1 MADSVDTQI
10 ENAYNRALSW
20 GYWSAANSQAA
31 VDVVDGFRSPPTR
44 PIKQPT
50 MRASQSSLPTI
61 GTTPATGNKPAVDLE
76 AQLNDF
82 FDDLFPPTDGAFAWA
97 AGWVVETLGG
107 TVSSA
112 VVCSSPTVA
121 PTIIGGPNGTTMPGA
136 FDAAYGTIW
145 NNASQYITATGDVSN
160 LARPAAAVSRAQD
173 VSSIISLAKA
183 DTLSKVRAA
192 LWKIAAGMKIA
203 DLRRDALQAVGS
215 YIRAKA
221 ALDMADKQMEMAIEK
236 QLMQVE
242 RALTAWYTASID
254 ATETASQIAM
264 TRGDEIV
271 GLGSTVAESMEKK
284 IHNMVSAGIAGS
296 STMASVAQAAN
307 ASMNSVVGS
316 STVGFG

>member
-10 ENAYNRALSW
+10 ENAYTRAQAW
-20 GYWSAANSQAA
+20 GNWSASQSQAA
-31 VDVVDGFRSPPTR
+31 VYVVDGFRSPPTK
-44 PIKQPT
+44 PVKQPT

-61 GTTPATGNKPAVDLE
+61 GTTPATGDKPAVDLE

-192 LWKIAAGMKIA
+192 LWKIAGMKIA

-242 RALTAWYTASID
+242 RALTAWYAASID

-284 IHNMVSAGIAGS
+284 IHNMVSAGIASS

-307 ASMNSVVGS
+307 ASMDSVVGS